1 MLIPVIHGILLCQL
15 QYRESNFIAAAFFY
29 SRLSQLQDY
38 SNFQNKIGSFGGGGS
53 SSHYR
58 IFSMRSGDLYYVSIP
73 LPQVKE
79 SKSFLTLPGVNTDRE
94 SQNLYSDNRGRKQ
107 TTLWKFRGRRKDHM
121 FDQDDLRCKFSRGP
135 LCLDNLDRFLL

>member
-38 SNFQNKIGSFGGGGS
+38 SNLQNKIGSFGGGGS

-94 SQNLYSDNRGRKQ
+94 KAKSLQ
-107 TTLWKFRGRRKDHM
+107 
-121 FDQDDLRCKFSRGP
+121 
-135 LCLDNLDRFLL
+135 